1 LSQDAIATAA
11 LLVLLAGVARPHL
24 GAAVVVTTPPGRMTV
39 ATAIAMETETAVV
52 TVTAPA
58 APILAIGTVMRRTT
72 AMIATVGKTVRME
85 MTANL
90 WTALRQRTTTLTC
103 LSSNRFA
110 LV

>member
-58 APILAIGTVMRRTT
+58 APIL
-72 AMIATVGKTVRME
+72 GKPSLQLFDYM
-85 MTANL
+85 L
-90 WTALRQRTTTLTC
+90 D
-103 LSSNRFA
+103 
-110 LV
+110 